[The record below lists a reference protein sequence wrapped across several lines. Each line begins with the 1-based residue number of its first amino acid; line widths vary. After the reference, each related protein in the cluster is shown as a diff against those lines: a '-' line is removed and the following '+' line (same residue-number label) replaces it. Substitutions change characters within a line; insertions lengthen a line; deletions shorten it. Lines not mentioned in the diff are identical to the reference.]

1 MNSFLLKISVSWNS
15 ILTEFRKAKYSTF
28 RSVVKVSPRIEI
40 IFQEDIFPPI
50 FKKSYELIFP
60 RLVFFL
66 TTQHNLSISRV
77 FCESRHKFLLLSSF
91 PVFRTRWKGFDNEE
105 NNFAFFFRS
114 LERRSRR
121 EWLKKREKSNF
132 FHFEFQS
139 NSRCEETH
147 RKLKQAQSSYSSYFQ
162 LCLSDRLNPNF
173 TLGRKAIRLDGPVW
187 SAEVF
192 HCVAAMTQSAC

>member
-60 RLVFFL
+60 RLVSFL

-139 NSRCEETH
+139 NSRCEAKKHIESWSKRTQITFNYAYLTDLIQTLH
-147 RKLKQAQSSYSSYFQ
+147 WEGKQ
-162 LCLSDRLNPNF
+162 
-173 TLGRKAIRLDGPVW
+173 LG
-187 SAEVF
+187 
-192 HCVAAMTQSAC
+192 